1 MRTGMKLTVFVLA
14 ACMLMSCSD
23 TSGNHQSDTELNSA
37 FQQLAAGD
45 NEEAIKAFTL
55 AIAHGVNSYEAYV
68 GRGDAYA
75 YSGDSYMAAADYSMA
90 ILKNGNDPAVYLKRA
105 VANCINGADAE
116 IQGDLDKALELS
128 NGSVPTEISNTI
140 AEYINKIGAENTAKP
155 VIECIGYET
164 AVTTPTDIPA
174 ESVIPEQPPHIEPVQ
189 ETGSP
194 AATGT
199 LADITNLDELLGYIV
214 DLELPLYPTYLKG
227 EVSNQKDL
235 IELNSFGF
243 VESFCK
249 MTEFKSP
256 DEYRSFYAQYMDDSV
271 LNLICHFNQK
281 FAFYENEFYYAL
293 PQIGFGGL
301 QIDQAELDRIEDD
314 GDYIVK
320 IPKVYSVGSTEPI
333 ECYEFAFRKRNGTFY
348 VAECLDTPYKLY
360 TEPAI
365 GYALVN
371 VDRLNCRSKPST
383 SGEKQ
388 GQFNRGAL
396 VDVYEIVKD
405 GEYTWYRCNYKNSET
420 GIVDWIA
427 DNGSWLTYKAY

>member
-1 MRTGMKLTVFVLA
+1 MRARMTLTIIALTV
-14 ACMLMSCSD
+14 CMLMSCSD

-105 VANCINGADAE
+105 VANCINGANAE
-116 IQGDLDKALELS
+116 IQGDLDKALELG
-128 NGSVPTEISNTI
+128 NGAVPTEISNTI
-140 AEYINKIGAENTAKP
+140 AEYIKKTDAENTAKP
-155 VIECIGYET
+155 VIDCIGYET
-164 AVTTPTDIPA
+164 AVTTPTDIPT

-189 ETGSP
+189 ETVSP

-199 LADITNLDELLGYIV
+199 LADITNLDELLGYLV

-227 EVSNQKDL
+227 EKSTEQ

-243 VESFCK
+243 DCYFCK

-256 DEYRSFYAQYMDDSV
+256 DDYRSFYAQYMDDSV

-281 FAFYENEFYYAL
+281 FAFYENEFYYVL
-293 PQIGFGGL
+293 PQIGYGGL
-301 QIDQAELDRIEDD
+301 QIDQAELVRIEDD

-320 IPKVYSVGSTEPI
+320 IPKGYSIGSTMPI

-365 GYALVN
+365 GYAVVN
-371 VDRLNCRSKPST
+371 VDRLNVRSKPST

-388 GQFNRGAL
+388 GQYNRGAL

-405 GEYTWYRCNYKNSET
+405 GEYTWYRCTYKNSET
-420 GIVDWIA
+420 GIISWIA

>member
-1 MRTGMKLTVFVLA
+1 MSIAVF
-14 ACMLMSCSD
+14 MH
-23 TSGNHQSDTELNSA
+23 N
-37 FQQLAAGD
+37 
-45 NEEAIKAFTL
+45 
-55 AIAHGVNSYEAYV
+55 
-68 GRGDAYA
+68 
-75 YSGDSYMAAADYSMA
+75 
-90 ILKNGNDPAVYLKRA
+90 IL
-105 VANCINGADAE
+105 
-116 IQGDLDKALELS
+116 
-128 NGSVPTEISNTI
+128 
-140 AEYINKIGAENTAKP
+140 
-155 VIECIGYET
+155 
-164 AVTTPTDIPA
+164 
-174 ESVIPEQPPHIEPVQ
+174 
-189 ETGSP
+189 
-194 AATGT
+194 
-199 LADITNLDELLGYIV
+199 
-214 DLELPLYPTYLKG
+214 
-227 EVSNQKDL
+227 
-235 IELNSFGF
+235 
-243 VESFCK
+243 
-249 MTEFKSP
+249 
-256 DEYRSFYAQYMDDSV
+256 DDSV

-320 IPKVYSVGSTEPI
+320 IPKAYGSTSTVPM

-348 VAECLDTPYKLY
+348 VAECLATPYKLY

-388 GQFNRGAL
+388 GQFNQGAL

-405 GEYTWYRCNYKNSET
+405 SEYTWYRCSYKDNET